1 MPELTEKELD
11 VINQVLTEEALHVK
25 KFELLAE
32 LAEDASVKKQMEH
45 IASKH
50 QGHLNSIYSLLN

>member
-32 LAEDASVKKQMEH
+32 LAQESDVKSQMEH
-45 IASKH
+45 IARKH
-50 QGHLNSIYSLLN
+50 QGHFNSIYALLG